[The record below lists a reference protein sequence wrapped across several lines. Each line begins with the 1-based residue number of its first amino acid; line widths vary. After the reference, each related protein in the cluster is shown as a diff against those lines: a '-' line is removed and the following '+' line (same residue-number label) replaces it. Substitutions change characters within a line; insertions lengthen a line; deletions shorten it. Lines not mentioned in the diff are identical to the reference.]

1 MLKAFKKLEVNHQK
15 LFALIIGVAVIM
27 FWRGIWGLLDVYFL
41 PNDVGL
47 SLVLS
52 AVIGL
57 VILVACDVVIKELV

>member
-1 MLKAFKKLEVNHQK
+1 MLNAFKKLETNHQK

-27 FWRGIWGLLDVYFL
+27 FWHGIWGLLDVYFL

-57 VILVACDVVIKELV
+57 VILAACDVVIKELV

>member
-1 MLKAFKKLEVNHQK
+1 MLKAFKKLKAHHQK
-15 LFALIIGVAVIM
+15 LFALIIGIAVIM

-41 PNDVGL
+41 PNDQGL

-57 VILVACDVVIKELV
+57 VILGGCDVLIKELV

>member
-1 MLKAFKKLEVNHQK
+1 MLKAFKKLKEHHQK
-15 LFALIIGVAVIM
+15 LFALIIGTAVIM

-57 VILVACDVVIKELV
+57 VILAACDVVIKELV

>member
-1 MLKAFKKLEVNHQK
+1 MLKAFKKLETNHQK

-57 VILVACDVVIKELV
+57 VILAACDVVIKELV